1 MTTVILVRH
10 GYSTANKDG
19 IFAGNYD
26 ADLDE
31 KGILQ
36 ALKTAKYISENYKV
50 DKVYASDL
58 KRAYKTGLAIA
69 DETGAEIIPDN
80 RLREISAGKWEGAVF
95 DSLAELYPEDFYVW
109 QEDISNAKCTDG
121 ESVKEL
127 AERVMCAMTEIA
139 EKNDGKV
146 IALVSHATPVRVF
159 ECLVKTGDLTRLNE
173 INWVSNASV
182 SVYTYD
188 KDTWSAKLISFDEH
202 LKDIRT
208 TLPVIEIK

>member
-58 KRAYKTGLAIA
+58 KRAYKTGVAIA
-69 DETGAEIIPDN
+69 DETGTEIIPDN
-80 RLREISAGKWEGAVF
+80 RLREINAGKWDGVLF
-95 DSLAELYPEDFYVW
+95 DSLDKLFPEDFSVW

-127 AERVMCAMTEIA
+127 AERVMGAVTEMA
-139 EKNDGKV
+139 EKNDEKV
-146 IALVSHATPVRVF
+146 IVIASHATPIRVF

-173 INWVSNASV
+173 INWVSNASI
-182 SVYTYD
+182 SVYTCD
-188 KDTWSAKLISFDEH
+188 KNIWSANQISFDEH

-208 TLPVIEIK
+208 TLPVSV